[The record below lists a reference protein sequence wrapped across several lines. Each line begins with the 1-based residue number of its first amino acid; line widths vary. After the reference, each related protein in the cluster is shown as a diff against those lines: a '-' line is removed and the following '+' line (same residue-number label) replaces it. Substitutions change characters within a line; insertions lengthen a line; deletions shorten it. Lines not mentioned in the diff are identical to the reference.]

1 MASDMNGDMSSPAD
15 HSKGD
20 NKSGPRARSAWA
32 VTRSVWYAM
41 FVREAVGRTMADRM
55 GWFWMI
61 AEPIAMVGIM
71 VLIRSF
77 LKSDRLIINAEF
89 IPWLVVGLMGFHL
102 VKEGMIRGMGAVKA
116 NQALFTYRQ
125 VQTSDPVIIRNF
137 LEGMIRTFVF
147 LLFIAGGLLLG
158 LPLTPDDALFA
169 LFSWLSLWSLG
180 LGLGLT
186 LSVLATLVE
195 EVERIVKIISLPL
208 LIISGVIF
216 PINHLPHW
224 LLEYLMLN
232 PIPHGLELLRLGFFE
247 GYHVV
252 KGTSLLYLWFF
263 ILSLNALGLMLHIH
277 FSHKLKAK

>member
-1 MASDMNGDMSSPAD
+1 MSSPAD

>member
-1 MASDMNGDMSSPAD
+1 MASDMNGDMSPPLD
-15 HSKGD
+15 HSAGD

-61 AEPIAMVGIM
+61 AEPIALVGIM
-71 VLIRSF
+71 VFIRSF
-77 LKSDRLIINAEF
+77 ARNDRLIVNAEF
-89 IPWLVVGLMGFHL
+89 IPWLIVGLMGFHL
-102 VKEGMIRGMGAVKA
+102 IREGMMRGMGAVNA

-125 VQTSDPVIIRNF
+125 VQTSDPVIVRNF
-137 LEGMIRTFVF
+137 LEGMLRTFVF

-158 LPLTPDDALFA
+158 VPLAPDDALFA

-186 LSVLATLVE
+186 LSVIATLVE

-216 PINHLPHW
+216 PINQLPHW
-224 LLEYLMLN
+224 LLEYLMWN

-263 ILSLNALGLMLHIH
+263 ILSFNALGLMLHIR
-277 FSHKLKAK
+277 FSQKLKAK

>member
-1 MASDMNGDMSSPAD
+1 MGSDMNGDLSPPAD

-20 NKSGPRARSAWA
+20 NKSGPKARSALA

-116 NQALFTYRQ
+116 NHALFTYRQ